1 VTEKEKRDPASSRET
16 GETSSVEMNR
26 QNADKGQD
34 ESPQEPEAQGK
45 SKTPS
50 QDGKQKN
57 EESERSSV
65 KRDDS
70 VKPPS
75 DSPQSPEKQEAEGE
89 TKAEEAKPKAPRPAA
104 AGRARPAAGARNRPA
119 AKKEEEKPPEPSPLE
134 PVLNRFVE
142 IIKEKAGADAIEEAY
157 VNRAGRHLP
166 TLVIK
171 RESWLAVAELLKEDP
186 ELSFDYVRNLSGVDY
201 ETHMEVVYHLYSFAH
216 SHQIGIRVKT
226 DREESRMPSVQH
238 LWRAANWNEREIYD
252 LLGIHFEGHPNLKRI
267 LMPDDWVGH
276 PLRKDYE
283 PLDKEV

>member
-1 VTEKEKRDPASSRET
+1 MTEKEKKDPASREA
-16 GETSSVEMNR
+16 GEDSSVNR
-26 QNADKGQD
+26 QNAGKEQ
-34 ESPQEPEAQGK
+34 EEPEAEGK
-45 SKTPS
+45 SKAASREGT
-50 QDGKQKN
+50 QKN
-57 EESERSSV
+57 EKEKSPAASE
-65 KRDDS
+65 KKEDDG
-70 VKPPS
+70 K
-75 DSPQSPEKQEAEGE
+75 EKTEE
-89 TKAEEAKPKAPRPAA
+89 TRPKAPRPAA
-104 AGRARPAAGARNRPA
+104 AGRARPAAGAKRPA
-119 AKKEEEKPPEPSPLE
+119 VKKAEEKPPEPSPLE

-142 IIKEKAGADAIEEAY
+142 IIKEKAGAEAVEEAY

-171 RESWLAVAELLKEDP
+171 RESWPAVAGLLKEDP

-226 DREESRMPSVQH
+226 DREESKMPSVSH
-238 LWRAANWNEREIYD
+238 LWKAANWNEREIYD